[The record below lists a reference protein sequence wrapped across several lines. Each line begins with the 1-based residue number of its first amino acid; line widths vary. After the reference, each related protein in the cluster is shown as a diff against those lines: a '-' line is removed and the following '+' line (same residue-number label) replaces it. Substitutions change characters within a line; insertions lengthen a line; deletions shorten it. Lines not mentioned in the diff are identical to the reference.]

1 MADRNSGVGAGLKPA
16 PTGCRLEYPE
26 RVPKDRHDAG
36 SDDKLFHSSSPSIV
50 PRQRRALQKQ
60 ACSRCA
66 FFVCFSPIC
75 KL

>member
-1 MADRNSGVGAGLKPA
+1 MPVF
-16 PTGCRLEYPE
+16 TGMTE
-26 RVPKDRHDAG
+26 VMN
-36 SDDKLFHSSSPSIV
+36 KLLHSSSPSIV

-60 ACSRCA
+60 ACSRFA